1 MFKYL
6 IRRLLMMIPMIIL
19 VSMIAFLL
27 IELPPGDFMTHWIN
41 NRMLSGITVSE
52 QEIES
57 MVRRFGL
64 DQPVHIRYLTWLRRL
79 VIDQDLGISFEYQ
92 RPVMELIKERL
103 PATMILVAI
112 SLVFSWGIAIPIGI
126 YSATHQYSPFDYVAT
141 FLGFVG
147 MGSPGFLVA
156 LILAWVSIKFFNF
169 SPIGL
174 MSMDYVGKAWTW
186 DKWVDVLK
194 HVWFPILIMSL
205 QGVGGLMR
213 TMRNNLLDEMGKQY
227 VITARA
233 KGVPFTK
240 LLMKYPV
247 RLALNPVI
255 VSTAGI
261 LPNLFA
267 GGGLIAIVL
276 GLDTIGP
283 LLLMAVRAQDMY
295 VAGSILTI
303 LGALIMVG
311 NFLSDILLAAVD
323 PRVRLGSGVV
333 R

>member
-1 MFKYL
+1 MLKYI
-6 IRRLLMMIPMIIL
+6 IRRLLMMIPMMVL
-19 VSMIAFLL
+19 VSMVSFML
-27 IELPPGDFMTHWIN
+27 IELPPGDFMTQQITNWE
-41 NRMLSGITVSE
+41 LSGLQVSQ
-52 QEIES
+52 QEIDS

-64 DQPVHIRYLTWLRRL
+64 DQPVHIRYMTWVKRL

-103 PATMILVAI
+103 PATMILVTI
-112 SLVFSWGIAIPIGI
+112 SLLVSWAVAIPAGI
-126 YSATHQYSPFDYVAT
+126 YSATHQYSILDYLFT
-141 FLGFVG
+141 FFGFVG

-156 LILAWVSIKFFNF
+156 MILAWISIRYFHF

-174 MSMDYVGKAWTW
+174 MSMDYIGKAWDW
-186 DKWVDVLK
+186 PKFIDVMK
-194 HVWFPILIMSL
+194 HAWFPILVMSL
-205 QGVGGLMR
+205 SGTGGLMR
-213 TMRNNLLDEMGKQY
+213 TMRNNLLDELGKQY
-227 VITARA
+227 VMTARA
-233 KGVPFTK
+233 KGLPFGK

-255 VSTAGI
+255 VGTAGI
-261 LPNLFA
+261 LPGLFA

-283 LLLMAVRAQDMY
+283 LLLMAVQAQDMY

-303 LGALIMVG
+303 LGALIMLG
-311 NFLSDILLAAVD
+311 NFLSDLVLAAVD
-323 PRVRLGSGVV
+323 PRVRLGAGVV

>member
-6 IRRLLMMIPMIIL
+6 IRRLLMMIPMLLL
-19 VSMIAFLL
+19 VSMIAFFL
-27 IELPPGDFMTHWIN
+27 IELPPGDFMTHWIE
-41 NRMLSGITVSE
+41 NRRLSGVTVSE
-52 QEIES
+52 TEIES
-57 MVRRFGL
+57 MIRRFGL

-79 VIDQDLGISFEYQ
+79 VIDQDLGISFEHQ

-103 PATMILVAI
+103 PATMALVAV
-112 SLVFSWGIAIPIGI
+112 SLVFSWGLAIPIGI
-126 YSATHQYSPFDYVAT
+126 YSATHQYSAFDYVAT
-141 FLGFVG
+141 FLGFIG

-156 LILAWVSIKFFNF
+156 LILAWISIKYFDF

-174 MSMDYVGKAWTW
+174 MSMDYIGQPWNWEKI
-186 DKWVDVLK
+186 VDVLK
-194 HVWFPILIMSL
+194 HVWFPIVIMSL
-205 QGVGGLMR
+205 NGVGGLMR
-213 TMRNNLLDEMGKQY
+213 TMRNNLLDELGKQY
-227 VITARA
+227 VVTARA
-233 KGVPFTK
+233 KGLPFRK

-255 VSTAGI
+255 VGTAGI
-261 LPNLFA
+261 LPGLFA

-283 LLLMAVRAQDMY
+283 LLLIAVQGQDMY

-303 LGALIMVG
+303 LGALIRLR
-311 NFLSDILLAAVD
+311 NFLSDIVLAAVD
-323 PRVRLGSGVV
+323 PRVRLGAGVT

>member
-6 IRRLLMMIPMIIL
+6 IRRLLMMIPMLIL

-27 IELPPGDFMTHWIN
+27 IELPPGDFMTTKITNWE
-41 NRMLSGITVSE
+41 LSGVQVSQ
-52 QEIES
+52 QEIDS
-57 MVRRFGL
+57 MIRRFGL

-79 VIDQDLGISFEYQ
+79 IIDQDLGISFEYQ

-103 PATMILVAI
+103 PATMILVSI
-112 SLVFSWGIAIPIGI
+112 SLIFSWGLAIPIGI
-126 YSATHQYSPFDYVAT
+126 YSATHQYSVFDYVAT

-156 LILAWVSIKFFNF
+156 MILAWISIKYFNF

-174 MSMDYVGKAWTW
+174 MSMDFIGEPWTW
-186 DKWVDVLK
+186 AKFVDVMK
-194 HVWFPILIMSL
+194 HAWFPIVIMSL
-205 QGVGGLMR
+205 NGVGGLMR

-227 VITARA
+227 VVTARA
-233 KGVPFTK
+233 KGVPFGR
-240 LLMKYPV
+240 LLLKYPV

-261 LPNLFA
+261 LPSLFA

-276 GLDTIGP
+276 GLDTVGP
-283 LLLMAVRAQDMY
+283 LLLMAVQQQDMY

-303 LGALIMVG
+303 LGALIMLG
-311 NFLSDILLAAVD
+311 NFLSDLVLAAVD

>member
-6 IRRLLMMIPMIIL
+6 IRRLLMMIPMLVL

-41 NRMLSGITVSE
+41 NRMMSGITVSE

-64 DQPVHIRYLTWLRRL
+64 DQPIHIRYLTWLRRL
-79 VIDQDLGISFEYQ
+79 IIDQDLGISFEYQ

-103 PATMILVAI
+103 PATMLLVAV
-112 SLVFSWGIAIPIGI
+112 SLVFSWGLAIPIGI

-141 FLGFVG
+141 FLGFIG

-156 LILAWVSIKFFNF
+156 LILAWVSIKYFNF

-174 MSMDYVGKAWTW
+174 MSMDYIGQPW
-186 DKWVDVLK
+186 DWPKFVDVMK
-194 HVWFPILIMSL
+194 HAWFPIVIMSL
-205 QGVGGLMR
+205 QGIGGLMR

-227 VITARA
+227 VVTARA
-233 KGVPFTK
+233 KGMPMGK

-261 LPNLFA
+261 LPGLFA
-267 GGGLIAIVL
+267 GGGMIAIVL
-276 GLDTIGP
+276 GLDTVGP
-283 LLLMAVRAQDMY
+283 LLLMAVQAQDMY

-303 LGALIMVG
+303 LGALIMLG
-311 NFLSDILLAAVD
+311 NFLSDLLLAAVD
-323 PRVRLGSGVV
+323 PRVRLGAGVV

>member
-6 IRRLLMMIPMIIL
+6 IRRLLMMIPMMIL
-19 VSMIAFLL
+19 VSMIAFFL
-27 IELPPGDFMTHWIN
+27 IELPPGDFMTQYIN
-41 NRMLSGITVSE
+41 NRRLQGITISDT
-52 QEIES
+52 EIES

-79 VIDQDLGISFEYQ
+79 IIDQDLGISFEYQ

-103 PATMILVAI
+103 PATMILVFI
-112 SLVFSWGIAIPIGI
+112 SLIFSWGVAIPIGI

-156 LILAWVSIKFFNF
+156 LILAWISIKYFNF

-174 MSMDYVGKAWTW
+174 MSMEYIGKPW
-186 DKWVDVLK
+186 DWPKFVDVLK
-194 HVWFPILIMSL
+194 HAWFPIVIMSL
-205 QGVGGLMR
+205 NGVGGLMR

-227 VITARA
+227 VVTARA
-233 KGVPFTK
+233 KGVPFRK
-240 LLMKYPV
+240 MLMKYPV

-255 VSTAGI
+255 VGTAGI
-261 LPNLFA
+261 LPGLFA

-283 LLLMAVRAQDMY
+283 LLLMAVQAQDMY

-303 LGALIMVG
+303 LGALIMLG
-311 NFLSDILLAAVD
+311 NFLSDVLLAAVD
-323 PRVRLGSGVV
+323 PRVRLGAGVV

>member
-1 MFKYL
+1 
-6 IRRLLMMIPMIIL
+6 MMIPMMIL
-19 VSMIAFLL
+19 VSMIAFFL
-27 IELPPGDFMTHWIN
+27 IELPPGDFMTQYIN
-41 NRMLSGITVSE
+41 NRRLQGITISDT
-52 QEIES
+52 EIES

-79 VIDQDLGISFEYQ
+79 IIDQDLGISFEYQ

-103 PATMILVAI
+103 PATMILVFI
-112 SLVFSWGIAIPIGI
+112 SLIFSWGVAIPIGI

-156 LILAWVSIKFFNF
+156 LILAWISIKYFNF

-174 MSMDYVGKAWTW
+174 MSMEYIGKPW
-186 DKWVDVLK
+186 DWPKFVDVLK
-194 HVWFPILIMSL
+194 HAWFPIVIMSL
-205 QGVGGLMR
+205 NGVGGLMR

-227 VITARA
+227 VVTARA
-233 KGVPFTK
+233 KGVPFRK
-240 LLMKYPV
+240 MLMKYPV

-255 VSTAGI
+255 VGTAGI
-261 LPNLFA
+261 LPGLFA

-283 LLLMAVRAQDMY
+283 LLLMAVQAQDMY

-303 LGALIMVG
+303 LGALIMLG
-311 NFLSDILLAAVD
+311 NFLSDVLLAAVD
-323 PRVRLGSGVV
+323 PRVRLGAGVV